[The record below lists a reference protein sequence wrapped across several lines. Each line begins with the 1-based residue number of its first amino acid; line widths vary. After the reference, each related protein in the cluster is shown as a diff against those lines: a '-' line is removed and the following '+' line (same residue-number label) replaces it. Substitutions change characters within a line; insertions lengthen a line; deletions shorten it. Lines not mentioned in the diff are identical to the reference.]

1 LRTFCQSEKA
11 KPERLVDRS
20 SFSAPLSSTLSRGRV
35 DVARGLVCVSPD
47 PHPTS
52 RATKAMMNPLE
63 TAVRMTPSYPMAC
76 EDLVLDHLN
85 EMPSRQKLRTV
96 MAVTEDGIP
105 KATHSIFW

>member
-1 LRTFCQSEKA
+1 
-11 KPERLVDRS
+11 
-20 SFSAPLSSTLSRGRV
+20 
-35 DVARGLVCVSPD
+35 
-47 PHPTS
+47 
-52 RATKAMMNPLE
+52 
-63 TAVRMTPSYPMAC
+63 MTPSYPMAC